1 MKKLVFFIL
10 LCICLIGCN
19 RLESKVERNNKL
31 NKIKNYDISKE
42 NISPRRR
49 IAIGNIK
56 NYSRFGT
63 QRTNTIV
70 KNILVAELSKTG
82 RFNIL
87 KRSEL
92 NSILEELA
100 FSKTYSLNDIVAK
113 QKFLNADYIITGDV
127 IKYEINTLG
136 SKTLFSNSKEQQAQ
150 ATIELEVI
158 DILNGKVWSKIGK
171 GVASYAYDVNLDLGN
186 YGSYGGLE
194 QEAFTAAV
202 FDGVEKIIKEMDKYP
217 WTAIII
223 KKNGKNIII
232 NSGLDDNLNLGTN
245 LNVYKQGE
253 PVMYRGELLG
263 YEETIVGTAVVKS
276 YLGENAAVLEY
287 KGVDFSLPAVVKLK

>member
-63 QRTNTIV
+63 QRTDTIV

-113 QKFLNADYIITGDV
+113 QKFLNVDYIITGDV

-194 QEAFTAAV
+194 QEVFTAAV

>member
-63 QRTNTIV
+63 QRTDTIV

-186 YGSYGGLE
+186 YVSYGRLE

-217 WTAIII
+217 WSAIII

>member
-1 MKKLVFFIL
+1 M
-10 LCICLIGCN
+10 
-19 RLESKVERNNKL
+19 

-63 QRTNTIV
+63 QRTDTIV

-171 GVASYAYDVNLDLGN
+171 GVASYAYDVNLDLRN

-217 WTAIII
+217 WSAIII

>member
-63 QRTNTIV
+63 QRTDTIV

-171 GVASYAYDVNLDLGN
+171 GVASYAYDVNLDLRN

>member
-63 QRTNTIV
+63 QRTDTIV

-171 GVASYAYDVNLDLGN
+171 GVASYAYDVNLDLRN

-217 WTAIII
+217 WSAIII

-253 PVMYRGELLG
+253 LVMYRGELLG

>member
-186 YGSYGGLE
+186 YGSYGE